1 MKRIVSEGDGSSM
14 PSGVTEAKETKKYRV
29 DNLNR
34 RGAMRLAKRLEDYW
48 RSRGD
53 QSARFW
59 AEPID
64 ERFEKIGTH
73 EIYRVKCNLV
83 NGLPAIASKQHGITE
98 RPFEGAR

>member
-1 MKRIVSEGDGSSM
+1 MKRIVSEGDGSLM
-14 PSGVTEAKETKKYRV
+14 PPEGEVTKYRR

-34 RGAMRLAKRLEDYW
+34 RGAADLAKRLEAYW
-48 RSRGD
+48 RNLGYFEV
-53 QSARFW
+53 RFW

-83 NGLPAIASKQHGITE
+83 NGLPPSHPANME
-98 RPFEGAR
+98 